1 MNVLK
6 RLRKS
11 GGKLLVLFSFT
22 LAFQGIIGASSA
34 NASCFTS
41 TQMETLV
48 AGNGTYDTC
57 GGDDIAYRIPISGA
71 VVFGGVTYTSIYAS
85 TNSVISFGAPD
96 ANYYSFPTTPS
107 ISLDASDWVQDG
119 YFGDGGVN
127 AYAIGLIRDDEFF
140 TITVSGEVFRV
151 DIAARPY
158 STYSVGS
165 TYNSDYS
172 IATYVPQGTATRLIL
187 SFARQA
193 DNTLRILSFSSDATD
208 PILRNGCVLSEGAT
222 AISLADCGILEVAT
236 IEEIVS
242 DKPASYLVAT
252 SPLKVSQSKD
262 LITCTSA
269 DLSYVVEGVKTQAPK
284 LSSQTYSIK
293 VEGKVV
299 AEKSTLESSASFD
312 KALLPSTGL
321 ATCSQLATQEGA
333 RVTVESEIASVTN
346 AAAKLRKAEV
356 AKILSE
362 FKIQAQKLMAAKL
375 VHLSA
380 NSSISYRT
388 ASEQW
393 KAALLEAEIARDAAV
408 DAAYVK
414 EMMAAFDAGMM
425 VNIGQ

>member
-119 YFGDGGVN
+119 YSGDGGVN

-236 IEEIVS
+236 VEAILYEMPEN
-242 DKPASYLVAT
+242 YLIAT
-252 SPLKVSQSKD
+252 TPLVVSQTKD
-262 LITCTSA
+262 AITCTSA
-269 DLSYVVEGVKTQAPK
+269 TLKYMADGVETGSPK
-284 LSSQTYSIK
+284 LTAQTYAVK
-293 VEGKVV
+293 VDGKIV
-299 AEKSTLESSASFD
+299 AQKATLDSSASFA
-312 KALLPSTGL
+312 KALLPTSGV
-321 ATCSQLATQEGA
+321 ATCSQVATQSGSQ
-333 RVTVESEIASVTN
+333 VVVESEVSTATGD
-346 AAAKLRKAEV
+346 AAKVRKAEIV
-356 AKILSE
+356 KILAD
-362 FKIQAQKLMAAKL
+362 FKVESQRLMSVKLS
-375 VHLSA
+375 HL
-380 NSSISYRT
+380 NPSSTLSYRE

-393 KAALLEAEIARDAAV
+393 KSALLDAAVARDAAI
-408 DAAYVK
+408 DAAYAKEVK
-414 EMMAAFDAGMM
+414 AVTIGMK
-425 VNIGQ
+425 VNLGQ